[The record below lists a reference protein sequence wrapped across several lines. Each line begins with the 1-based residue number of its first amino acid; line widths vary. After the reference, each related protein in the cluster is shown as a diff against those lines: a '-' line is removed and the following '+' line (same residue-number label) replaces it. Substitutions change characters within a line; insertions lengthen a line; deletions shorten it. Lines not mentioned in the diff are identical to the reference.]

1 MPNWCSNAMT
11 VVGPKDDIVKFIDHI
26 NRSRAHAKETGH
38 WELYD
43 IFADLGYVNEDGDID
58 CADWTRGDLTDDEG
72 DYGLMKSPT
81 GNDEYCAELHF
92 ETAWGVMCDAWDT
105 LLNEHFPTLREY
117 TIGEECGNDVYVNT
131 DKEGIF
137 YPERFAIDG
146 YCSKTNRYTSDYGV
160 GGIGRSSEKDA
171 LDAINYAFRKDFK
184 TLKEAKR
191 FAEELDDDDSFLN
204 IEEYCYY

>member
-26 NRSRAHAKETGH
+26 NRSCDHSKETGH

-58 CADWTRGDLTDDEG
+58 CADWTRGYLTDDGG
-72 DYGLMKSPT
+72 DYGLDQSPT
-81 GNDEYCAELHF
+81 GNGEYCAQFHF
-92 ETAWGVMCDAWDT
+92 ETAWGPMCDAWDT
-105 LLNEHFPTLREY
+105 LLNEHFPTLRQY
-117 TIGEECGNDVYVNT
+117 TIAEECGNDVYVNT

-137 YPERFAIDG
+137 YDEKLAVDG
-146 YCSKTNRYTSDYGV
+146 YCAKTNRYTSDYGV

-191 FAEELDDDDSFLN
+191 FAEQLDDDDSFLN
-204 IEEYCYY
+204 IEEYCGY

>member
-26 NRSRAHAKETGH
+26 NRSRAHSKETGH

-43 IFADLGYVNEDGDID
+43 IFADLGYAKENGDID
-58 CADWTRGDLTDDEG
+58 CEDWTRGYLTDGEG
-72 DYGLMKSPT
+72 DYNLMKSPT
-81 GNDEYCAELHF
+81 GNDEFCAELHF
-92 ETAWGVMCDAWDT
+92 ETAWGPMCDAWYR
-105 LLNEHFPTLREY
+105 LLKEHFKALRHY
-117 TIGEECGNDVYVNT
+117 TIAEECGNEVYVNT

-137 YPERFAIDG
+137 YEEKLAVDG

-191 FAEELDDDDSFLN
+191 FAEQLDDDDSFLN
-204 IEEYCYY
+204 IEEYSDC